1 MARTAHGETGFS
13 RSRSL
18 VTVLRTAL
26 RPKWL
31 GLFAVMVGLVVAF
44 VELGAWQL
52 DVARSRSAADAVE
65 RSAAQAPSPLQDV
78 LRPHQPFRSDL
89 SVRRVTVDGAYADG
103 QVLVGDRRLDG
114 RTGWW
119 VVAPL
124 RTEGGTIGVLRG
136 FVTDPNAAPP
146 PPSGEVHLAG
156 ALAPGESPAE
166 RTDLPPG
173 RLGAV
178 DLSVLVQQWPGD
190 LDNAFVFATAESGA
204 GIPTDLGLTRVPPPP
219 PVPEGLTWRNA
230 AYALQWWLFAAFAVF
245 MWFKMV
251 RDAHLTE
258 EAALRGRG
266 ADDGDGRLG
275 KNGPR
280 EPAALAEPRD
290 H

>member
-1 MARTAHGETGFS
+1 M
-13 RSRSL
+13 
-18 VTVLRTAL
+18 LRTAL

-31 GLFAVMVGLVVAF
+31 GLFAVMAALVVAF

-65 RSAAQAPSPLQDV
+65 RAAAQPAAPLRDV
-78 LRPHQPFRSDL
+78 LAPHQPFRPDL
-89 SVRRVTVDGAYADG
+89 SVRRVTLSGTSAAG
-103 QVLVGDRRLDG
+103 QVLVGERRLYG
-114 RTGWW
+114 RSGWG

-124 RTEGGTIGVLRG
+124 RTDGGTIGVLRG
-136 FVTDPNAAPP
+136 FVTDPATAPP
-146 PPSGEVHLAG
+146 TPTGPVRLAG
-156 ALAPGESPAE
+156 ALAPGESP
-166 RTDLPPG
+166 TDTTRLPPG
-173 RLGAV
+173 RLGSV

-190 LDNAFVFATAESGA
+190 LYNAFVFATAESGEGVPA
-204 GIPTDLGLTRVPPPP
+204 DLGLTRVPPPP
-219 PVPEGLTWRNA
+219 PIPEGLTWRNA

-258 EAALRGRG
+258 QAAHRGRG
-266 ADDGDGRLG
+266 ADARPPALGD
-275 KNGPR
+275 NGDR